1 MDIAKFAPD
10 VLIEIDDALQGFRK
24 LGVVTESG
32 QAYID
37 LAESD
42 ATPFPIYQ
50 ALSPIA
56 VGDPLGWAF
65 EIMDRRPAEFGA
77 YSALQKSLLA
87 AGVDSLTYYR
97 ALYWACQAG
106 EYDSTKCL
114 QAGQSA
120 TEQVR
125 QSRQQ
130 MDNILKRGRTTHLTL
145 VKA

>member
-10 VLIEIDDALQGFRK
+10 VLIEIDDSLQGFRK

-42 ATPFPIYQ
+42 ATPFPSYQ
-50 ALSPIA
+50 ALNPIA
-56 VGDPLGWAF
+56 IGDPLGWAF
-65 EIMDRRPAEFGA
+65 EIMDQRPAEFGA
-77 YSALQKSLLA
+77 YSALQKKLLL

-97 ALYWACQAG
+97 ALYWARQVG
-106 EYDSTKCL
+106 EYDFTKCL

-130 MDNILKRGRTTHLTL
+130 MDNILKRGRAAHLRL